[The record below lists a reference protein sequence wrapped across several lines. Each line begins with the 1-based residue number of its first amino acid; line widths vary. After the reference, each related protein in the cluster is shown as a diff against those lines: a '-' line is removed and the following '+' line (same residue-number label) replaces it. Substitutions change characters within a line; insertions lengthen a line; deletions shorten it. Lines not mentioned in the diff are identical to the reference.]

1 MLFSD
6 LLIHDSPQRFLK
18 NKKKNVTVVAR
29 QTTGDEGQKSSER
42 GHLNDLVVITG
53 FFFLSLPL
61 KMSIVNETIKTLR
74 LVKPLITT
82 FPWIGERGWYKHKNK
97 GNGKIINSL
106 MTGEIFS
113 E

>member
-1 MLFSD
+1 
-6 LLIHDSPQRFLK
+6 
-18 NKKKNVTVVAR
+18 
-29 QTTGDEGQKSSER
+29 
-42 GHLNDLVVITG
+42 
-53 FFFLSLPL
+53 
-61 KMSIVNETIKTLR
+61 MSIVNETIKTLR